1 MTRCRSPTYITIK
14 QIKNERNQNMK
25 NKRTLLKVITST
37 SVALLLSNLVM
48 NSVVRA
54 ESNTS
59 VSSYQ
64 TTIQKYIVNKTNWL
78 KEIKINKGDK
88 VQF

>member
-37 SVALLLSNLVM
+37 SVAF
-48 NSVVRA
+48 
-54 ESNTS
+54 TF
-59 VSSYQ
+59 
-64 TTIQKYIVNKTNWL
+64 K
-78 KEIKINKGDK
+78 
-88 VQF
+88 